1 MSAKQ
6 AAIVW
11 AVSELAIFIQ
21 RLPICTALLKLC
33 CDVIVKPELNLGTA
47 SDNVRAVP
55 VTNRSAGVVIGCKHI
70 VVGTRP
76 VRWVTGIVVACV
88 VEYLHLIA
96 GMLHVAAGFVAAN
109 KDSAVAGVADAPFYF
124 QFKITKLLARD
135 NVATKAEA
143 SQATVLNAPAVVDLF
158 LLVRAPLADNLPG
171 IDGFEFL
178 AKIRLQTQAPVVI
191 VSARESDGEIINGLE
206 LGADEYVTKPFAPK
220 VLIARMSAL
229 LRRQESR
236 VPNKEQFNF
245 GTLVLEPDAFAVKN
259 GAERIN
265 LSTREFDILLA
276 LVQANGTPVIPMSC
290 WKRFGVLK
298 PPKPPR
304 LASISNACGKNSNR
318 YRATRG

>member
-1 MSAKQ
+1 MSVRIL
-6 AAIVW
+6 IVEDEP
-11 AVSELAIFIQ
+11 ELA
-21 RLPICTALLKLC
+21 
-33 CDVIVKPELNLGTA
+33 E
-47 SDNVRAVP
+47 
-55 VTNRSAGVVIGCKHI
+55 
-70 VVGTRP
+70 
-76 VRWVTGIVVACV
+76 
-88 VEYLHLIA
+88 LIA
-96 GMLHVAAGFVAAN
+96 LYCENAGWQSIVCGSAEEALGALKVASFAL
-109 KDSAVAGVADAPFYF
+109 
-124 QFKITKLLARD
+124 ITLD
-135 NVATKAEA
+135 I
-143 SQATVLNAPAVVDLF
+143 
-158 LLVRAPLADNLPG
+158 NLPG

-276 LVQANGTPVIPMSC
+276 LVQANGTPVNTYELLEKVWGSQTTETSAVGVYIQRLRKKLESIPGNQGLIETVHGRGYC
-290 WKRFGVLK
+290 
-298 PPKPPR
+298 
-304 LASISNACGKNSNR
+304 INSQR
-318 YRATRG
+318 HGGEPE